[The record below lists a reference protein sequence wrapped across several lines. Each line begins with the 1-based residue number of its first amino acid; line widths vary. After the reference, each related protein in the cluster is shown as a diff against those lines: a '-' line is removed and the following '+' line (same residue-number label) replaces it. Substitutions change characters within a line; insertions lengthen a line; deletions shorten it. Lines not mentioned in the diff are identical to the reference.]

1 MLFQLFQT
9 SGICAGFLA
18 VIWLIGRLGG
28 RRVPPGCMNIL
39 WLIALIRLFLPL
51 DLPSRLSA
59 YQLLRPAARPVHF
72 QDTLSHPAM
81 LTASPLSLSDI
92 LTGIW
97 AIGLALCIAHL
108 ALSYLRLHALCRAAT
123 PVSDPAIRRAVQ
135 ETGLWRTVQ
144 VRVHSAVSVPCTFG
158 ILRPTILL
166 PTDMDLTDDAL
177 RYILSHELAHIRRLD
192 CLRKLLFQVARCIH
206 WFNPM
211 VWLLWRAAGR
221 DLERACDLSV
231 LRTLPGDQRA
241 AYAHAL
247 VRMAARPHNPSPL
260 YSAFG
265 KSDLEER
272 IVTIMTFQKRSLVSI
287 ALTLA
292 IAAITTT
299 AFATNL
305 PASDSS
311 VPSSSATDTASA
323 SKAPASA
330 AGDGNGQS
338 LQRVHPITAAT
349 SSAAGDGV
357 MSISISATNEPADV
371 QLAGL
376 DVVSQETLDDGSLL
390 FHLADGSTVTIA
402 QENAA

>member
-1 MLFQLFQT
+1 
-9 SGICAGFLA
+9 
-18 VIWLIGRLGG
+18 
-28 RRVPPGCMNIL
+28 
-39 WLIALIRLFLPL
+39 
-51 DLPSRLSA
+51 
-59 YQLLRPAARPVHF
+59 
-72 QDTLSHPAM
+72 
-81 LTASPLSLSDI
+81 
-92 LTGIW
+92 
-97 AIGLALCIAHL
+97 
-108 ALSYLRLHALCRAAT
+108 
-123 PVSDPAIRRAVQ
+123 
-135 ETGLWRTVQ
+135 
-144 VRVHSAVSVPCTFG
+144 
-158 ILRPTILL
+158 
-166 PTDMDLTDDAL
+166 
-177 RYILSHELAHIRRLD
+177 
-192 CLRKLLFQVARCIH
+192 
-206 WFNPM
+206 
-211 VWLLWRAAGR
+211 
-221 DLERACDLSV
+221 
-231 LRTLPGDQRA
+231 
-241 AYAHAL
+241 
-247 VRMAARPHNPSPL
+247 
-260 YSAFG
+260 
-265 KSDLEER
+265 
-272 IVTIMTFQKRSLVSI
+272 MTFQKRSLVSI